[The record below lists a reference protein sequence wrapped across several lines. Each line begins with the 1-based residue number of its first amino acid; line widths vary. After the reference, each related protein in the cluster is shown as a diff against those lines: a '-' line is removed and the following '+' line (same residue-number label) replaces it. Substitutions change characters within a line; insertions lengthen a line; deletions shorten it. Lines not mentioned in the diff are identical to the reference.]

1 MPVRRAPLNIK
12 KEEMKLITR
21 DTDYAVRAVCYIAK
35 KNKIVAVTK
44 LVKELGV
51 PQPFMR
57 KILQRLSREKI
68 LVSYKG
74 QAGGFK
80 LRLPPEK
87 IFVYSIMGIF
97 QGKFSLNGCF
107 LKKNICPN
115 RGKCILRKKI
125 KAIEEEALMKLKS
138 INIASL
144 ILHRNPRVLVHG
156 APL

>member
-1 MPVRRAPLNIK
+1 
-12 KEEMKLITR
+12 MKLVTR
-21 DTDYAVRAVCYIAK
+21 DTDYAVRAICYIAEADK
-35 KNKIVAVTK
+35 VVTVTEMVQK
-44 LVKELGV
+44 LGV

-68 LVSYKG
+68 LISYKG

-80 LRLPPEK
+80 LKLKPER
-87 IFVYSIMGIF
+87 IFVYNIMNIF

-107 LKKNICPN
+107 LKKDLCPN

-125 KAIEEEALMKLKS
+125 KDIEGEALRKLKS

-144 ILHRNPRVLVHG
+144 IKN
-156 APL
+156 